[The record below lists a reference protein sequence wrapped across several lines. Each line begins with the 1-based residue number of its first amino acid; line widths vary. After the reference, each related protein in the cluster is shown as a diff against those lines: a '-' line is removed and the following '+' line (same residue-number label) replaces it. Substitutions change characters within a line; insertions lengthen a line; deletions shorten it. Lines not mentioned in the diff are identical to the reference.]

1 MESILLLSSRCFS
14 PAGENS
20 YGAFLALVEGIEM
33 FFLLVLVVLLWVEHK
48 VTLKLLC
55 LTAAFAITPFLIW
68 WMLHGVGGWV
78 MLGALIPFMGT
89 LTAIMMLLV
98 AASPLPRLQ
107 DNLTPLRF
115 IWSERL
121 SYGLNLGAV
130 LAFVE
135 VVVSFNCAHQTPV
148 GLFALLG
155 TLGYVAI
162 AAHALMSFATRVN
175 ISQGD

>member
-1 MESILLLSSRCFS
+1 
-14 PAGENS
+14 
-20 YGAFLALVEGIEM
+20 M

-68 WMLHGVGGWV
+68 WMLHGAGGWV

-89 LTAIMMLLV
+89 LTTAVMTVV
-98 AASPLPRLQ
+98 AASPLPKLQ
-107 DNLTPLRF
+107 DNLTRLRF
-115 IWSERL
+115 MWSERL

-135 VVVSFNCAHQTPV
+135 AIVSFSCAHQTSV

-162 AAHALMSFATRVN
+162 AAHALVSYATRVN
-175 ISQGD
+175 IGQGD